1 MRILANSRGAKPSK
15 IVIKDSIKTWRQL
28 ALAGEALHP
37 DAVSDQQV
45 VEGAMQGLEESAAV
59 GAIVSV
65 RHLGGGIIEPFVA
78 PSVMRQTWNIA
89 FLSRSPEKPSA
100 ISLRII
106 SFYVLQYNTVISM
119 ETSSDVR
126 LGPAGRGGPII
137 LGRMSLIGQTLRS
150 QSSPTAQSVRC

>member
-1 MRILANSRGAKPSK
+1 MKKVERALGHDGGSGEKKVVECRGKFLFDIGRPHKGTEANKASKIGLTQGINIGVDVRILANSRGAKPSK

-59 GAIVSV
+59 GAIVSI

-78 PSVMRQTWNIA
+78 PSVIA
-89 FLSRSPEKPSA
+89 EMCIRDSA
-100 ISLRII
+100 
-106 SFYVLQYNTVISM
+106 
-119 ETSSDVR
+119 
-126 LGPAGRGGPII
+126 
-137 LGRMSLIGQTLRS
+137 
-150 QSSPTAQSVRC
+150 